1 LKIPRILPYIVGL
14 IVLAFALASLS
25 HGTPGGNL
33 LFRSYWLLY
42 LIYLGPVVILGA
54 MVAVVVI
61 IGLNYRD
68 IGAAIGYGIAKRRQ
82 MRKRRSRYAI
92 FLQMFFWALAIG
104 VLIETKGSI
113 FNPTQAT
120 NATIAKSITGEDA
133 TTPNILQTGG
143 ILPALSNLVQNSWF
157 SLAFLSLLIVG
168 GVVVIQSVRVAL
180 KETHDATVQ
189 ELQGNQEEGLRA
201 VQEAIKIVVES
212 ASDPRSRII
221 ACYERLITAVSRLG
235 ARVSS
240 DLTARELDRAV
251 RSTFALKGP
260 ATTDLTQLF
269 EEARYSLHEIN
280 DGDADKAHEYLES
293 VAEELKIQLQTES

>member
-1 LKIPRILPYIVGL
+1 MKIPRILPYIVGL

-42 LIYLGPVVILGA
+42 LVYLGPVVILGA

-92 FLQMFFWALAIG
+92 FLQGFFWALAIG
-104 VLIETKGSI
+104 LLIETKGSI

-133 TTPNILQTGG
+133 TTPSILQTGG

-180 KETHDATVQ
+180 KETHDVTIQ

-201 VQEAIKIVVES
+201 VQEAIKIVLEP

-221 ACYERLITAVSRLG
+221 ACYERLITTVSRLG
-235 ARVSS
+235 APVSS

-280 DGDADKAHEYLES
+280 DDDADKAHEYLES

>member
-1 LKIPRILPYIVGL
+1 MKIPRILPYIVGL

-133 TTPNILQTGG
+133 TTPNLFQTGG

-157 SLAFLSLLIVG
+157 GLAFLGLLVVG

-180 KETHDATVQ
+180 KETHDVTIQ
-189 ELQGNQEEGLRA
+189 ELQGNQEEGLQA
-201 VQEAIKIVVES
+201 VQEAIKILEDPT
-212 ASDPRSRII
+212 SDPRDRII
-221 ACYERLITAVSRLG
+221 ACYQRLITTVSRLG
-235 ARVSS
+235 ALVSS

-269 EEARYSLHEIN
+269 EEARYSLHEI
-280 DGDADKAHEYLES
+280 DDDDADKAHEYLES
-293 VAEELKIQLQTES
+293 VAEELKIQLEAVT